1 MLATETTQV
10 WHFNFVQTIQTIV
23 QLIGTNEIFSPS
35 LYQNCVNC
43 YQYCPDYQ
51 TQELESK
58 VSQTKK
64 CCSKRSRVLELDKNS
79 AVVFPAIFVIFNFV
93 YWTYFVMF
101 K

>member
-1 MLATETTQV
+1 MIVYIFTTL
-10 WHFNFVQTIQTIV
+10 H
-23 QLIGTNEIFSPS
+23 
-35 LYQNCVNC
+35 YMH
-43 YQYCPDYQ
+43 YCADYP
-51 TQELESK
+51 TPELESK

-79 AVVFPAIFVIFNFV
+79 AIVFPAIFVIFNFV

>member
-1 MLATETTQV
+1 M
-10 WHFNFVQTIQTIV
+10 
-23 QLIGTNEIFSPS
+23 
-35 LYQNCVNC
+35 
-43 YQYCPDYQ
+43 
-51 TQELESK
+51 
-58 VSQTKK
+58 SQTKK